1 MKCKNKCDCGNH
13 YLELCTAFDGVIFT
27 YQRCCTSCGKWWT
40 ATLRTKQQVTLVS
53 DYVFQTKSEMK
64 KFLKQHQEWQ
74 VLNTIDMAGL
84 YIAQVQKQVI
94 V

>member
-1 MKCKNKCDCGNH
+1 
-13 YLELCTAFDGVIFT
+13 
-27 YQRCCTSCGKWWT
+27 
-40 ATLRTKQQVTLVS
+40 LRAKQQVTLVS

-64 KFLKQHQEWQ
+64 KFLKQRQEWQ

-84 YIAQVQKQVI
+84 YIVQVQKQVI

>member
-1 MKCKNKCDCGNH
+1 MR
-13 YLELCTAFDGVIFT
+13 A
-27 YQRCCTSCGKWWT
+27 
-40 ATLRTKQQVTLVS
+40 KQQVTLVS

-74 VLNTIDMAGL
+74 VLDTIDMAGL
-84 YIAQVQKQVI
+84 GYIVQVQKQVI